1 MIELS
6 SPPQRKNNIFSFL
19 RVGQNVE
26 VMTDEKLPNRL
37 TGPHCRQIHCPR
49 LRKYSN
55 NLHKYEWK
63 WLEIFHKERQIFK
76 NGPEIDSK

>member
-1 MIELS
+1 MIEFVL
-6 SPPQRKNNIFSFL
+6 FGG
-19 RVGQNVE
+19 GQNVE

-37 TGPHCRQIHCPR
+37 TGLHRRQIHCPR

-63 WLEIFHKERQIFK
+63 
-76 NGPEIDSK
+76 